1 MDRFSDVEELDMP
14 MERPAHTVHDTPAP
28 IFAGAPGWKKD
39 FCNNRREE
47 AHSSLIHRHLYGRPY
62 RELSGAYMVL
72 RHLTRFGSHLGS
84 GVSTQFCLHFK
95 DEYDAHRTSA
105 VWYTADT
112 LSELKESDID
122 GCAAIAVVCPHPV
135 QGKLRPTEDDVRAR
149 LKPYYDR
156 IIPSSQSAK
165 LFYATFST
173 TDAALA
179 ALHRKDLDRTGAGFV
194 VEVYDCSIVRVTL
207 EFHEKMDQIA
217 AVMINKLASYGVL
230 LHTDVQMRVIS
241 SRTVEFAFPTTQI
254 ARAFALSTLYRSP
267 AITPYFKPI
276 YCSPRQ
282 QCPRDEQAEAPP
294 PYSAFKTPLASREI
308 NISRTN
314 CDELKPSRYIK
325 EKTSDLSSS
334 DGTEKQSIEEAPS
347 RDPPNYATYT
357 PLVYRKI
364 KDISPRGKGNK
375 SITPAASDSADVYK
389 NSAGLLSS
397 RDKAEKPQDVSSA
410 ATPARSTA
418 AIRRR
423 SRPPEP
429 SPFAVHKAPPPLPAD
444 LASEAA
450 KRMVQ
455 IRELHDVIQRA
466 TQEVATLDRQRE
478 FYKRRLEAVRGEA
491 DGEVH
496 PGDSELV
503 LKMELQEN
511 EMDMMN
517 SAAELETSKASLR
530 ILCEG
535 FEQFKDKHRQVF
547 KADVDPLRVAKKPA
561 ISSARNATPQNRKAV
576 VQSSQQLSSLD
587 RVQGAR
593 ASSTRDEAGKRS
605 APIVSSHDVAGK
617 PAQHVF
623 SRGSDQAKP
632 SSGSVRSRG
641 KKSSYPALATT
652 NPFANRAYSHDRA
665 QKSAPSTSSR
675 HAGKSATSD
684 SASRATLTG
693 NGAMPNAKSS
703 AAIASENPLN
713 QARSDPALTRRRR
726 APSTPAP
733 STHGPT
739 RQTIADHPPR
749 RLAHQ
754 ERRARTPGP
763 SEHAASARA
772 TDASSSLESDIE
784 NTEDDIQRKLNKI
797 ETLKCKKQAYERR
810 LAILRGE
817 IDGEGRVGDT
827 EQYLFGKLWENEGDR
842 KLLEEELKG
851 LQLHSRYLY
860 FTRCER
866 ERRR

>member
-1 MDRFSDVEELDMP
+1 MDRFSDVDDLDMP
-14 MERPAHTVHDTPAP
+14 MERPAHAVHDTPAP

-95 DEYDAHRTSA
+95 DEYDAHRTLA

-112 LSELKESDID
+112 LSELKESDIE

-165 LFYATFST
+165 LFYATFAT

-179 ALHRKDLDRTGAGFV
+179 ALHRKDLDRTDAGFV

-230 LHTDVQMRVIS
+230 LHTDVQMRVVS

-254 ARAFALSTLYRSP
+254 GRAFALSTLYRSP
-267 AITPYFKPI
+267 ANTPYFKPI
-276 YCSPRQ
+276 YGPPRQ

-294 PYSAFKTPLASREI
+294 PYSASKTPLASREI

-334 DGTEKQSIEEAPS
+334 DDTEKKSIEDAPS
-347 RDPPNYATYT
+347 PDPPNYATYT

-364 KDISPRGKGNK
+364 KDIAPRGKGNK
-375 SITPAASDSADVYK
+375 SITPADSADVCK

-429 SPFAVHKAPPPLPAD
+429 SPFAVHKAPPPLPAN

-466 TQEVATLDRQRE
+466 THEVATLDQQRE
-478 FYKRRLEAVRGEA
+478 SYTRRLAAVRGEA
-491 DGEVH
+491 NGEVR

-503 LKMELQEN
+503 LRMELQEN

-535 FEQFKDKHRQVF
+535 FEQFKDKHRQAF
-547 KADVDPLRVAKKPA
+547 KTDVDPLRVSKKPA
-561 ISSARNATPQNRKAV
+561 ISSARNATPQNPKAV
-576 VQSSQQLSSLD
+576 VQSSQQLSSLNK
-587 RVQGAR
+587 VQGAR
-593 ASSTRDEAGKRS
+593 ASSTRDEAEKRS
-605 APIVSSHDVAGK
+605 APIVSSRDVAEK
-617 PAQHVF
+617 PAPHVF

-641 KKSSYPALATT
+641 KKPSHPAPATT
-652 NPFANRAYSHDRA
+652 NPFTDKACSHDRA

-684 SASRATLTG
+684 SASRATSTG

-703 AAIASENPLN
+703 VAIASESPLN
-713 QARSDPALTRRRR
+713 QARSDPASTRRRR

-739 RQTIADHPPR
+739 RQTIADRPTR
-749 RLAHQ
+749 RPAHQ

-763 SEHAASARA
+763 SEHAASARHHRA
-772 TDASSSLESDIE
+772 ANASSSLESDIE
-784 NTEDDIQRKLNKI
+784 NMEDDILRKLNKI
-797 ETLKCKKQAYERR
+797 ETLKRKKQAYERR

-842 KLLEEELKG
+842 KLMEEELKG
-851 LQLHSRYLY
+851 LQLHSQYLY

-866 ERRR
+866 ERR